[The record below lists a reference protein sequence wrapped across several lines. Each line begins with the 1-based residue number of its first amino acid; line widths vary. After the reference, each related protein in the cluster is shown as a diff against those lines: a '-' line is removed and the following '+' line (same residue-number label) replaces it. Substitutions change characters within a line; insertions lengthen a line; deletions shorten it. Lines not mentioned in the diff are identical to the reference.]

1 MSRVAV
7 VSLAGAPRVN
17 LLPASE
23 RARREHDRLGRVWIW
38 AALGAVVI
46 AALLVGGAWVWNTFA
61 QQELAAE
68 QLRTQ
73 ELVGEI
79 AGLSEVSGAIATE
92 KELTGYLAEA
102 MGSDLAWSDVRSK
115 IESAL
120 PADVALVG
128 FSLVP
133 GMPAVDKLTEE
144 TVVGTAGLTG
154 TITLDSPNTID
165 IAAISRQLRTVGAV
179 AQSDSNAIAESGSEE
194 GRFTYTIDI
203 TFDQGIY
210 SGRFAAEQEGGQ

>member
-23 RARREHDRLGRVWIW
+23 RARREHDRLGRIWIW
-38 AALGAVVI
+38 AALGAVVV

-61 QQELAAE
+61 QQQLAAE

-133 GMPAVDKLTEE
+133 GIPAVDKLTEE

-179 AQSDSNAIAESGSEE
+179 SQSDSNAIAESGSEE

>member
-38 AALGAVVI
+38 AALAAVVV

-179 AQSDSNAIAESGSEE
+179 SQSDSNAIAESGSEE